1 MFFCL
6 FCPFLPFSLLRFTFI
21 MTQSAESFVSI
32 DFSMQS
38 KNIEITPQ
46 ATDWRTNLTI
56 TGVALGIFMAALES
70 TIVGTAMPTVVATL
84 GGIKLYS
91 WVAVAYILTST
102 IMTPIWGKMADL
114 IGRRPAFFGG
124 MGLFLIGSALS
135 GAAHSMSQLIA
146 FRALQGLGAGALFP
160 VGMTIVADLLPLEK
174 RAKMIGLFSGMW
186 GVASLFGPQAGGYLT
201 DSLSWRWVFYI
212 NLPFGFIAAA
222 MVWAAYTERNERRR
236 DIKLDYAGAATIS
249 IALTLLLLAV
259 EKGQEYGVT
268 LTTVSLIVCAA
279 LTIIFIRIE
288 RHSPEPLIPLDLF
301 HNRVVIVT
309 TAHGLFAGMMLF
321 GSMIYL
327 PLFIQAVI
335 GTTATQAGEVLTPY
349 ILAWV
354 VAAIAGGQLM
364 LRIGYRPI
372 VIAGMLLTL
381 AGSLMLARID
391 MDTTR
396 LYLTLAVI
404 PLGMGGG
411 LTLASLM
418 IGAQHSAP
426 RNRLGVVTSTVQFS
440 RSIGAALGV
449 GMMGA
454 VMSWRLS
461 RELARGGNDLA
472 NMAIR
477 HSDIAALVRQTTRA
491 SLSPASA
498 AFLQRAL
505 ATSLR
510 SAFLVGLAAVA
521 VAAVIALLIPAGR
534 AHELL
539 HPEHAPG
546 HQKEE
551 MASVAPEL

>member
-1 MFFCL
+1 
-6 FCPFLPFSLLRFTFI
+6 
-21 MTQSAESFVSI
+21 
-32 DFSMQS
+32 MQS
-38 KNIEITPQ
+38 IKIGITPQ
-46 ATDWRTNLTI
+46 AKDWRKNVVLI
-56 TGVALGIFMAALES
+56 GVALGIFMAALES

-84 GGIKLYS
+84 GGIELYS

-135 GAAHSMSQLIA
+135 GAAHSMAQLIA

-201 DSLSWRWVFYI
+201 DSFSWRGVFYI
-212 NLPFGFIAAA
+212 NLPFGLIAAA
-222 MVWAAYTERNERRR
+222 MVWAAYTERNERHPE
-236 DIKLDYAGAATIS
+236 IKLDYAGAATIAV
-249 IALTLLLLAV
+249 ALTLLLLAV
-259 EKGQEYGVT
+259 EKGQQLGMT
-268 LTTVSLIVCAA
+268 FTTVSLIVCAM
-279 LTIIFIRIE
+279 LTAVFIRIE
-288 RHSPEPLIPLDLF
+288 RRSPEPLIPLDLF

-327 PLFIQAVI
+327 PLFTQAVI

-354 VAAIAGGQLM
+354 AGAVAGGRLM
-364 LRIGYRPI
+364 LRLGYRPN
-372 VIAGMLLTL
+372 VIAGMLLML
-381 AGSLMLARID
+381 AGALTLDRVD
-391 MDTTR
+391 VNTTR
-396 LYLTLAVI
+396 LYLTYAVI

-426 RNRLGVVTSTVQFS
+426 RSRLGVVTSTVQFA
-440 RSIGAALGV
+440 RSIGAAMGV
-449 GMMGA
+449 GVMGA

-461 RELARGGNDLA
+461 RELSRGGAELNGIA
-472 NMAIR
+472 AR
-477 HSDIAALVRQTTRA
+477 HSDIAALVRQATRA
-491 SLSPASA
+491 SLSPQAA

-505 ATSLR
+505 ASSLR
-510 SAFLVGLAAVA
+510 AAFVVGLIAVA
-521 VAAVIALLIPAGR
+521 VASVVALLIPSGR
-534 AHELL
+534 AHELI
-539 HPEHAPG
+539 HPEHRPEHRPEHSPEHKAK
-546 HQKEE
+546 HQQDE
-551 MASVAPEL
+551 MEPVATEL

>member
-1 MFFCL
+1 
-6 FCPFLPFSLLRFTFI
+6 
-21 MTQSAESFVSI
+21 
-32 DFSMQS
+32 MQS
-38 KNIEITPQ
+38 TKFELTTQQP
-46 ATDWRTNLTI
+46 TDWRTKIIL

-70 TIVGTAMPTVVATL
+70 TIVGTAMPTVVAQL
-84 GGIKLYS
+84 GGIELYS

-114 IGRRPAFFGG
+114 TGRRPAFFGG

-135 GAAHSMSQLIA
+135 GAAHSMAQLIA

-160 VGMTIVADLLPLEK
+160 VGMTIVADLLPLKK

-201 DSLSWRWVFYI
+201 DSLTWRWVFYI
-212 NLPFGFIAAA
+212 NLPFGLIAAS
-222 MVWAAYTERNERRR
+222 MIWAAYAERGERHPE
-236 DIKLDYAGAATIS
+236 IKLDYAGTATITA
-249 IALTLLLLAV
+249 ALTLLLLTV
-259 EKGQEYGVT
+259 EKGQGFGAT
-268 LTTVSLIVCAA
+268 FTVISLILCA
-279 LTIIFIRIE
+279 LLVLIFIRIE
-288 RHSPEPLIPLDLF
+288 RRSPEPLIPLDIF

-335 GTTATQAGEVLTPY
+335 VTTATQAGEVLTPY

-354 VAAIAGGQLM
+354 VAAVVGGRLM

-372 VIAGMLLTL
+372 VMAGMLLML
-381 AGSLMLARID
+381 AGSLPLALVD
-391 MDTTR
+391 VNTTR

-426 RNRLGVVTSTVQFS
+426 RARLGVVTSTVQFA

-449 GMMGA
+449 GVMGA
-454 VMSWRLS
+454 VMSWRLG
-461 RELARGGNDLA
+461 RELARGGGELA
-472 NMAIR
+472 QIASR
-477 HSDIAALVRQTTRA
+477 HSDIAALVRQATRA
-491 SLSPASA
+491 TLSPAAA
-498 AFLQRAL
+498 AFMQRAL
-505 ATSLR
+505 ASSLR
-510 SAFLVGLAAVA
+510 AAFLVGLAAVA
-521 VAAVIALLIPAGR
+521 VGAVIALLIPAGL
-534 AHELL
+534 AHELI
-539 HPEHAPG
+539 HPEHRLG
-546 HQKEE
+546 HQDE
-551 MASVAPEL
+551 MEPVAPEI

>member
-1 MFFCL
+1 
-6 FCPFLPFSLLRFTFI
+6 
-21 MTQSAESFVSI
+21 
-32 DFSMQS
+32 MQS
-38 KNIEITPQ
+38 TKIEITPQ
-46 ATDWRTNLTI
+46 ATDLRRTTI
-56 TGVALGIFMAALES
+56 LIGVALGIFMAALES

-114 IGRRPAFFGG
+114 IGRRPALFGG
-124 MGLFLIGSALS
+124 MGLFLLGSALS
-135 GAAHSMSQLIA
+135 GAAHSMAQLIA

-212 NLPFGFIAAA
+212 NLPFGLLAAS
-222 MVWAAYTERNERRR
+222 MVWFAYKERNERRP
-236 DIKLDYAGAATIS
+236 DIKLDYAGTATIAV
-249 IALTLLLLAV
+249 ALTLLLLAV
-259 EKGQEYGVT
+259 EKGQDFGPT
-268 LTTVSLIVCAA
+268 ITIISLIICA
-279 LTIIFIRIE
+279 LLIVVFIRIE
-288 RHSPEPLIPLDLF
+288 RRSPEPLIPLDLF
-301 HNRVVIVT
+301 HSRVVIVT

-354 VAAIAGGQLM
+354 AAAIAGGQLM
-364 LRIGYRPI
+364 LRVGYRPI
-372 VIAGMLLTL
+372 VIAGMLLML
-381 AGSLMLARID
+381 GGSLMLARVD
-391 MDTTR
+391 VNTTR
-396 LYLTLAVI
+396 LFLTYAVI

-426 RNRLGVVTSTVQFS
+426 RARLGVVTSSVQFS

-449 GMMGA
+449 GVMGA

-461 RELARGGNDLA
+461 RELTRGGGELA
-472 NMAIR
+472 NIAAR
-477 HSDIAALVRQTTRA
+477 NTDIAALVRQTTRA
-491 SLSPASA
+491 SLSPQAAS
-498 AFLQRAL
+498 FLQRAL
-505 ATSLR
+505 ASSL
-510 SAFLVGLAAVA
+510 SMAFMVGLIAVG
-521 VAAVIALLIPAGR
+521 VASVIALLIPSGR
-534 AHELL
+534 AHELI
-539 HPEHAPG
+539 HPEHKAEHHKG
-546 HQKEE
+546 E
-551 MASVAPEL
+551 MEGLRIAD